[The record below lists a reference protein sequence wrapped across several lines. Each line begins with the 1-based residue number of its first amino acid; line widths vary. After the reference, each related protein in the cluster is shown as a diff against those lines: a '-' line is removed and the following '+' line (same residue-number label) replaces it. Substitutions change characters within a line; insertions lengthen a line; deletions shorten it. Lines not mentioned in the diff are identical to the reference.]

1 MIYFFHVN
9 RCRQQRAMMDKKH
22 QEYLEDMEKERLR
35 KVEAANRYQR
45 LLDSQLKELRQRS
58 LSSLEDTMAPKE
70 KEMNSALLKKYGI
83 SYGK

>member
-9 RCRQQRAMMDKKH
+9 RFRQQRAMMDKKH
-22 QEYLEDMEKERLR
+22 QEYLEDMEKERQR